1 MPKDKQQ
8 KYLINNLF
16 KRKSQNILE
25 GIGKQLLICLSVGQ
39 KFMDYHK
46 QNSVKTF
53 RNRQQHLTLIRLE
66 THTHVLLLRLLGR

>member
-46 QNSVKTF
+46 TEFGKDF
-53 RNRQQHLTLIRLE
+53 P
-66 THTHVLLLRLLGR
+66 